1 MQKSKPET
9 TCSCKDIKLYVHKSA
24 TSYHEIIHSITIRN
38 CPLVWMFHSRNL
50 NNRINKIH
58 KRSLRLVYN
67 DNVSSFN
74 ELLNTDKSVTI
85 HERNLQELAIE
96 IFKDLNGL
104 SPKFMEEVFSVKRN
118 IKYCSKFIFNSRNI
132 RTVHYGTETISYI
145 GPKLWQM
152 IPSDIRDSKTLQEFK
167 RKIKKWKP
175 DKCLCRLC
183 KTYIKELGFY
193 NLYG

>member
-1 MQKSKPET
+1 MKSFIQ
-9 TCSCKDIKLYVHKSA
+9 SQFRY
-24 TSYHEIIHSITIRN
+24 

-58 KRSLRLVYN
+58 ERSLRLVYN

-96 IFKDLNGL
+96 IFKVLNGL
-104 SPKFMEEVFSVKRN
+104 SPKFKEEVFSVKRN

-132 RTVHYGTETISYI
+132 RTVRYGTETISYI

-175 DKCLCRLC
+175 DKCPCRLC
-183 KTYIKELGFY
+183 KTYIKEFGF
-193 NLYG
+193 L